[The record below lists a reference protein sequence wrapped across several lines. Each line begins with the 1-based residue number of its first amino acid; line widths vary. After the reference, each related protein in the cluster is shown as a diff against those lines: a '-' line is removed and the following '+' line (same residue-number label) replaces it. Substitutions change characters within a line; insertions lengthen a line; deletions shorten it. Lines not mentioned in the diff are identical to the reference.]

1 METKIKHGHEAN
13 TMKKFKFM
21 EQFGLS
27 PKVNGDPLVVFGCYN
42 LNDIKIILSHK
53 NTVVVVWMGED
64 SLFIKDNHKKRYP
77 SKAPYKMLNKPNIIH
92 TTWVPPI
99 QKRLIRKGLDC
110 KLLKISI
117 KEEPFVQPLG
127 DQVYTYLQKRKPDYH
142 GEKMVK
148 SLNLDHP
155 LLVGDFS
162 VSREA
167 WYAGENDIWYS
178 KVFIGLA
185 LSKYAG
191 GLMSIVEMGVRGI
204 PVVTNIIDLP
214 HCIPWETKEDIEQ
227 AIEHAAKN
235 IGKKNIALAK
245 AVRAELAPINGCFD
259 LEKLL
264 IK

>member
-27 PKVNGDPLVVFGCYN
+27 PMVNGDPLVVFGCYN
-42 LNDIKIILSHK
+42 FADVKIILSHK
-53 NTVVVVWMGED
+53 NTVVIVWMGED
-64 SLFIKDNHKKRYP
+64 SLFIKNNRKKRDS
-77 SKAPYKMLNKPNIIH
+77 SKMIYNILNKSNIIH

-99 QKRLIRKGLDC
+99 QRRLIKKGLAC
-110 KLLKISI
+110 KLLKIST
-117 KEEPFVQPLG
+117 KENPPIQLLG
-127 DQVYTYLQKRKPDYH
+127 NQVYVYLQKNKPEYH
-142 GEKMVK
+142 GKKMVEC
-148 SLNLDHP
+148 LNLDYP

-185 LSKYAG
+185 LSEYAG

-227 AIEHAAKN
+227 AIKEASKN
-235 IGKKNIALAK
+235 IGKKNTELAM
-245 AVRAELAPINGCFD
+245 AVRAELAPVNGCFD

-264 IK
+264 VK

>member
-1 METKIKHGHEAN
+1 METKIKYGHEAN
-13 TMKKFKFM
+13 IMKKFKFM

-27 PKVNGDPLVVFGCYN
+27 PMVNGDPVVVFGCYN
-42 LNDIKIILSHK
+42 LDDVQLILSHK

-64 SLFIKDNHKKRYP
+64 SLFIKDNRKQKSP
-77 SKAPYKMLNKPNIIH
+77 SKTIYKMLNKPNIIH

-99 QKRLIRKGLDC
+99 QRRLIKKGLDC
-110 KLLKISI
+110 KLLKITI
-117 KEEPFVQPLG
+117 KENAPVQPLG
-127 DQVYTYLQKRKPDYH
+127 TQVYTYLQKKKPEYH
-142 GEKMVK
+142 GSKMVD
-148 SLNLDHP
+148 SLNLKDR
-155 LLVGDFS
+155 LLVGDYS
-162 VSREA
+162 ISRED
-167 WYAGENDIWYS
+167 WYAGENDKMYS
-178 KVFIGLA
+178 NVFIGLA

-235 IGKKNIALAK
+235 IGKKNTALAK